1 MKQLLEDE
9 VVDHEL
15 KLIIKLLKDKFEG
28 KFNYTYKDE
37 KIGNMDSFVINLNDE
52 IIIATKFSNTI
63 QVEFKSKRFN
73 FVQIVYREI
82 TKENLERK
90 IENLYKLIE
99 QYFNWNIVIENYN
112 LSDLY
117 DYLIENVY
125 DTEVYTHNLIRAQ
138 DVKDLN
144 SESLLLC
151 RNIII
156 GEIGSHKQIS
166 LTINYNK
173 DWSL

>member
-1 MKQLLEDE
+1 MNSILER
-9 VVDHEL
+9 VD
-15 KLIIKLLKDKFEG
+15 I
-28 KFNYTYKDE
+28 
-37 KIGNMDSFVINLNDE
+37 
-52 IIIATKFSNTI
+52 
-63 QVEFKSKRFN
+63 
-73 FVQIVYREI
+73 EI

-112 LSDLY
+112 LSYLY
-117 DYLIENVY
+117 DHLIENVY

-173 DWSL
+173 RLEFVANYLFEEEVIVCNNVNEIKKTTEQIKEGIK